1 MLESSYRLRP
11 SVIGRGQ
18 FLRFQMAEFEEY
30 PVAYQDRTLIC
41 RDCGAEFIFT
51 AGEQDFYAQKGF
63 EHEPTRCTACRQARK
78 RDRGSQTGE
87 RAMYDAVCTQCG
99 AATQV
104 PFSPRPDKPVY
115 CPDCYRTVA
124 GRRARV

>member
-1 MLESSYRLRP
+1 MRLAI
-11 SVIGRGQ
+11 IGRSA
-18 FLRFQMAEFEEY
+18 FWLFQMVEHRGTS
-30 PVAYQDRTLIC
+30 VAFQDRTLTC
-41 RDCGAEFIFT
+41 RDCGAEFTFT
-51 AGEQDFYAQKGF
+51 AGEQEFYAQKGF
-63 EHEPTRCTACRQARK
+63 EHEPTRCAACRQARK
-78 RDRGSQTGE
+78 RDRGAPTGE
-87 RAMYDAVCTQCG
+87 RTMYEAVCTQCG

>member
-1 MLESSYRLRP
+1 
-11 SVIGRGQ
+11 
-18 FLRFQMAEFEEY
+18 
-30 PVAYQDRTLIC
+30 VAYQDRSLTC
-41 RDCGAEFIFT
+41 RDCGAEFVFT

-78 RDRGSQTGE
+78 RDRGASAGGGGE